1 MPITPDRDDRQL
13 PIGAN
18 MATRRKHTKLSAKDY
33 QGLVKSE
40 ADLVVSPWALDQI
53 HYLSSGGPRRLE
65 LSFPGSSSAPSL
77 VVPVSSIPELA
88 SATVRDLRELHLSP
102 ARDTI
107 ISDTLDV
114 HISVEGLIRDVHQS
128 NEAFKKLIST
138 LWGAQGGS
146 STSDRK
152 RVTSAEN
159 GKRGGRPP
167 KVSVMT
173 PPPSKKTRRAA
184 ATA

>member
-1 MPITPDRDDRQL
+1 
-13 PIGAN
+13 
-18 MATRRKHTKLSAKDY
+18 MATHRKHTKLSVKDY

-40 ADLVVSPWALDQI
+40 AEVVVSPWALDQI

-65 LSFPGSSSAPSL
+65 LSFPGPSSTPSL

-88 SATVRDLRELHLSP
+88 SATVKDLRELHLSP

-107 ISDTLDV
+107 ISDVLDV

-138 LWGAQGGS
+138 LWGAQGGR

-159 GKRGGRPP
+159 GKRGDRPP
-167 KVSVMT
+167 KASSTVLPV
-173 PPPSKKTRRAA
+173 PKKTRKAA
-184 ATA
+184 VHA